1 MPLSYVC
8 RQSSAFRPQAQERF
22 SKLALFQKRPHG
34 VFPPASP
41 ASASYLVTPPR
52 RPLHSYRSAPLHRSC
67 ASSLAS
73 ANASNVRS
81 TASRWSDGYTRS
93 ARRVAVLLSY
103 TFITNTRRGDE
114 WVAGRTGIIRV
125 LPGCCSQPRPQH

>member
-1 MPLSYVC
+1 
-8 RQSSAFRPQAQERF
+8 
-22 SKLALFQKRPHG
+22 
-34 VFPPASP
+34 
-41 ASASYLVTPPR
+41 
-52 RPLHSYRSAPLHRSC
+52 
-67 ASSLAS
+67 LAS
-73 ANASNVRS
+73 ANASNVCS